1 MAPGN
6 QPTQN
11 PGEAVEAPE
20 QGQESTE
27 VATNLP
33 PTLSKFLEAL
43 TAKATASGKM
53 DDGQKEPF
61 IKAVS
66 GYFTKNP
73 SYPRASFR
81 ILVGR
86 TYGDDLLTQAID
98 AALSNVSDYGDVAD
112 SFSDVSTPDELEAAM
127 TKFKS
132 ILITYEKE
140 VVKMSQMQE
149 EEDKLL
155 ALKAS
160 YQEMAGHDQVPAD
173 VQTQISTLTD
183 DIDTYLEG
191 VIFVLDK
198 SEEIV
203 AGLTAKRT
211 SIEPQLKQIF
221 DTYKAEKVT
230 ELSGK
235 KAPEGKVTALQA
247 LNDPKAFLD
256 ELSAIVAELEAAEAM
271 DAAVGAPTQA
281 PPATPPTTPPANPA
295 TTTPPATGNQPP
307 SITDP
312 GAMAEYFAA
321 DLQKTSSL
329 SQTLMNMSELPLIGW
344 IFKMLATYMR
354 DSSPESFE
362 KIQDTETDEYFID
375 LLADG
380 EFKHKTYE
388 AVDAAWQ
395 NMRGYKLR
403 ATYWLEQ
410 QMRVDG
416 KEVGPK
422 RNVVKALF
430 NSEFTVGEF
439 KELAKKGANPSV
451 IEEEDLPND
460 LMEDLD
466 IIRGVYNEVI
476 TATTGSTTNWDS
488 KTVAELV
495 ASELYTD
502 PGPSTAG

>member
-43 TAKATASGKM
+43 TAKIDES
-53 DDGQKEPF
+53 QKEPF

-66 GYFTKNP
+66 AYFAQNE
-73 SYPRASFR
+73 SYPSATFRA
-81 ILVGR
+81 LVGH
-86 TYGDDLLTQAID
+86 TYEDDLLTQAID
-98 AALSNVSDYGDVAD
+98 AALSNVSDYGDVATA
-112 SFSDVSTPDELEAAM
+112 FSDVSTPDKLEAAM
-127 TKFKS
+127 VKFKS
-132 ILITYEKE
+132 VLAVYELE
-140 VVKMSQMQE
+140 VVKMRQMQKE
-149 EEDKLL
+149 KDKLL

-160 YQEMAGHDQVPAD
+160 YQEMSDHDQVPAD
-173 VQTQISTLTD
+173 VQSQISTLTG
-183 DIDTYLEG
+183 DIDTYLND

-198 SEEIV
+198 SDDIV

-221 DTYKAEKVT
+221 VDFKTAKVT

-235 KAPEGKVTALQA
+235 KAPADKVTALQV

-256 ELSAIVAELEAAEAM
+256 ELSAVVAELEI
-271 DAAVGAPTQA
+271 DAAASMQAPPAQPTTQPPTN
-281 PPATPPTTPPANPA
+281 PPATPPATPPPA
-295 TTTPPATGNQPP
+295 DAP
-307 SITDP
+307 SLMDP
-312 GAMAEYFAA
+312 GAMAEYFAQ

-344 IFKMLATYMR
+344 LFKMLATYMR
-354 DSSPESFE
+354 DSNPESFE

-388 AVDAAWQ
+388 AVDTTWQ

-403 ATYWLEQ
+403 ATYWLEKEL
-410 QMRVDG
+410 RIDG

-422 RNVVKALF
+422 RNVVKAIF

-439 KELAKKGANPSV
+439 KELAKKGDNPSV

-460 LMEDLD
+460 LMDDLD
-466 IIRGVYNEVI
+466 IVRGVYNEVI
-476 TATTGSTTNWDS
+476 TAAGNTSDWDS

-502 PGPSTAG
+502 PGQSTAG